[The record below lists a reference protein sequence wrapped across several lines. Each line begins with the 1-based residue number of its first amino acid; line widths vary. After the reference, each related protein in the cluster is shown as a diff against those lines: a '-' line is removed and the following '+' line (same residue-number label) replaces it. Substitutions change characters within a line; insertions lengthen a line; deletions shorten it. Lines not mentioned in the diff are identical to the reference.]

1 MYFLETKENKR
12 PTFNFVL
19 QVVTDNVVFS
29 YYNVVGFIFI
39 YYNVVGFVFIFMY
52 FAAMCWKFSPSSQL
66 KEWEVH

>member
-19 QVVTDNVVFS
+19 QVVTDNVV
-29 YYNVVGFIFI
+29 GFIFS

-52 FAAMCWKFSPSSQL
+52 FAAMC
-66 KEWEVH
+66 